1 MYTLFNLDVEQD
13 VSKPI
18 SHLLTLFIFCM
29 HDDSFIITERPIPH
43 RSILLKRRGGKR
55 GRKYIECSEK
65 RPMHAKFRFV
75 HSKSNK
81 CFHIMCRSPSHTIHI
96 KHFPHA
102 SLTNRIRV
110 QTIKALFMRYSSLT
124 VFILKTHFRYYKCNV
139 FFHIEYTQNR
149 RKKVKEKQRNRMR
162 TW

>member
-1 MYTLFNLDVEQD
+1 M
-13 VSKPI
+13 KI
-18 SHLLTLFIFCM
+18 IFCM
-29 HDDSFIITERPIPH
+29 HDDSFIITEKRPIPH